1 MNYNVRY
8 FLEQCLHTVLRASAA
23 LETECFV
30 VDNASSDDSMAYLKP
45 LFPTVSFVENSTNPG
60 FARANNQVL
69 SVCRGEYVLFLNPDT
84 LLPEQALQD
93 CLAYI
98 RQQPDAGAL
107 GVRMVD
113 GRGRFLPESKRAFP
127 APLVSLYKLS
137 GLAALFPRSGIFNRY
152 ALGNLDEH
160 ANHRVDVL
168 AGACMLVKRD
178 LLLQLC
184 GFDERYF
191 LYGEDID
198 LSFRIRKAGY
208 QNLYFAGVTIVHF
221 KGESSGNNSLRHVKY
236 FYEAMLVFVRIHY
249 QTMAGKLLAVFLQL
263 AIGLRAALAVI
274 NRLMRPLVWPLADGI
289 LVWLSLQL
297 TRLFWIRQ
305 FRNGKDFGVEFLEYA
320 LPVFSLLFVGAAAFS
335 GMYDLRTRISQMFSS
350 LVFATLSLL
359 SVYSLLP
366 ETVRFSRG
374 VMLWGSLLATLLV
387 LLARKIF
394 RHPGA
399 GWLPDISDGLTVV
412 VASENDYQKALPLLE
427 KELMDQQLLGR
438 ISPEP
443 GDTDALGCLANLLL
457 LAEKQRFRRV
467 VFCVGDLTLQ
477 QVLPVLQACHKQ
489 QLRFLF
495 HVSGSRSMVGSQAM
509 APANGIITPELSY
522 AIEQAHQRRMKR
534 AVDLFFSFV
543 FFLTLP
549 VHLLLQMHPAGF
561 LKNIFRVLLG
571 YRTWVGYASAAD
583 QLPRIR
589 PAVLASTGV
598 PGTVSL
604 LVEQRADRLYARD
617 YDWWG
622 DIRILFRYYRQLGN

>member
-1 MNYNVRY
+1 M
-8 FLEQCLHTVLRASAA
+8 LRASAT
-23 LETECFV
+23 LETECVV

-45 LFPTVSFVENSTNPG
+45 LFPMVRFIENSTNPG
-60 FARANNQVL
+60 FARANNQAL
-69 SVCRGEYVLFLNPDT
+69 PLCRGEYVLFLNPDT
-84 LLPEQALQD
+84 LLPEHALQD

-107 GVRMVD
+107 GVRMID
-113 GRGRFLPESKRAFP
+113 GHGRFLPESKRAFP

-152 ALGNLDEH
+152 ALGNLNEH

-178 LLLQLC
+178 LLLQLH

-208 QNLYFAGVTIVHF
+208 ENHYFAGVTIVHF
-221 KGESSGNNSLRHVKY
+221 KGESSGNNRLRQVKY

-249 QTMAGKLLAVFLQL
+249 QTLAGKSLAVFLQL
-263 AIGLRAALAVI
+263 AIGLRAALATI
-274 NRLMRPLVWPLADGI
+274 IRLIRPLAWPLADGMV
-289 LVWLSLQL
+289 VWLSLQL
-297 TRLFWIRQ
+297 TRLFWIQQ
-305 FRNGKDFGVEFLEYA
+305 FRNGKDFGVAFLDYA
-320 LPVFSLLFVGAAAFS
+320 LPVFSLLFVGAAAFA
-335 GMYDLRTRISQMFSS
+335 GMYDLRTRLSQMFSS
-350 LVFATLSLL
+350 LVFAILSVL

-366 ETVRFSRG
+366 ETLRFSRG

-399 GWLPDISDGLTVV
+399 DGLPDVSDGLTVL
-412 VASENDYQKALPLLE
+412 VASEREYAKAVSLLE
-427 KELMDQQLLGR
+427 KEMMDEQLLGR
-438 ISPEP
+438 LSPEP
-443 GDTDALGCLANLLL
+443 GDIHALGCLSDLPL
-457 LAEKQRFRRV
+457 LAGQLRFRRV
-467 VFCVGDLTLQ
+467 VFCVDDLTLQ
-477 QVLPVLQACHKQ
+477 QVLPVLQACRKQ

-495 HVSGSRSMVGSQAM
+495 HVSGSQSMVGTQAM
-509 APANGIITPELSY
+509 SPGNGIITPEFSY
-522 AIEQAHQRRMKR
+522 AIEQPHQRRMKR

-549 VHLLLQMHPAGF
+549 VHLLLQMNPAGF

-589 PAVLASTGV
+589 PAVLASTGI
-598 PGTVSL
+598 PDTVSL

>member
-1 MNYNVRY
+1 M
-8 FLEQCLHTVLRASAA
+8 LRASAT
-23 LETECFV
+23 LETECVV

-45 LFPTVSFVENSTNPG
+45 LFPTVRFIENSTNPG

-69 SVCRGEYVLFLNPDT
+69 PLCRGEYVLFLNPDT
-84 LLPEQALQD
+84 LLPEHALRD

-107 GVRMVD
+107 GVRMID
-113 GRGRFLPESKRAFP
+113 GHGRFLPESKRAFP

-152 ALGNLDEH
+152 ALGNLNEH

-178 LLLQLC
+178 LLLQLH
-184 GFDERYF
+184 GFDERFF

-249 QTMAGKLLAVFLQL
+249 QTLAGKSLTVFLQL
-263 AIGLRAALAVI
+263 AIGLRAALAAI
-274 NRLMRPLVWPLADGI
+274 NRLIRPLVWPLADGM

-297 TRLFWIRQ
+297 TRFFWIQQ
-305 FRNGKDFGVEFLEYA
+305 FRNGKDFGVAFLDYA
-320 LPVFSLLFVGAAAFS
+320 LPVFSLLFVGAAAFA
-335 GMYDLRTRISQMFSS
+335 GMYDLRTRLSQMFSS
-350 LVFATLSLL
+350 LVFAILSVL

-366 ETVRFSRG
+366 ETLRFSRG

-387 LLARKIF
+387 LLTRRIF

-399 GWLPDISDGLTVV
+399 EWLPDVSAGLTVV
-412 VASENDYQKALPLLE
+412 VASERDYDQAHLLLE
-427 KELMDQQLLGR
+427 KETLDQQLLGR

-443 GDTDALGCLANLLL
+443 GDTGALGCLADLPL
-457 LAEKQRFRRV
+457 LAEKLRFRRV

-477 QVLPVLQACHKQ
+477 QVLPILTLCRKQ
-489 QLRFLF
+489 PLRFLF

-509 APANGIITPELSY
+509 APGNGIIIPEFSY
-522 AIEQAHQRRMKR
+522 AIEQPHQQRMKR
-534 AVDLFFSFV
+534 VTDLFFSFV

-549 VHLLLQMHPAGF
+549 LHLLLQIHPVGF
-561 LKNIFRVLLG
+561 LKNIFQVLLG

-583 QLPRIR
+583 QLPHIR
-589 PAVLASTGV
+589 PAVLASTGI
-598 PGTVSL
+598 PGSVSP
-604 LVEQRADRLYARD
+604 LVEQKADRMYARN

>member
-1 MNYNVRY
+1 M
-8 FLEQCLHTVLRASAA
+8 LRASAA
-23 LETECFV
+23 METECFV

-45 LFPTVSFVENSTNPG
+45 LFPTVRFIENGTNPG

-69 SVCRGEYVLFLNPDT
+69 PLCSGEYVLFLNPDT
-84 LLPEQALQD
+84 LLPENALRD
-93 CLAYI
+93 CLSHMK
-98 RQQPDAGAL
+98 QQPDAGAL
-107 GVRMVD
+107 GVRMID
-113 GRGRFLPESKRAFP
+113 GHGRFLPESKRAFP

-152 ALGNLDEH
+152 ALGNLNEH
-160 ANHRVDVL
+160 ADHRVDVL

-178 LLLQLC
+178 LLVRLH

-221 KGESSGNNSLRHVKY
+221 KGESSGNNRLRHVKY

-249 QTMAGKLLAVFLQL
+249 QTLAGKSLAVFLQL
-263 AIGLRAALAVI
+263 AIGLRAALAA
-274 NRLMRPLVWPLADGI
+274 LMRLIRPLAWPLADGMV
-289 LVWLSLQL
+289 VWLSLQL
-297 TRLFWIRQ
+297 TRSFWIRQ
-305 FRNGKDFGVEFLEYA
+305 FRNGKDFGVEHLDYA
-320 LPVFSLLFVGAAAFS
+320 IPFFSLLFVGAAAFA

-350 LVFATLSLL
+350 LVFAILSLL
-359 SVYSLLP
+359 SLYSLLP

-374 VMLWGSLLATLLV
+374 VMLWGSLLATWLV

-399 GWLPDISDGLTVV
+399 GSLPDVSDGLTVL
-412 VASENDYQKALPLLE
+412 VASERDYANAVPLLE
-427 KELMDQQLLGR
+427 KEMMDQPLLGR
-438 ISPEP
+438 LSPEP
-443 GDTDALGCLANLLL
+443 GDEQALGSLPDLPL
-457 LAEKQRFRRV
+457 LAGQLRFRRV
-467 VFCVGDLTLQ
+467 IFCLGDLTLQ
-477 QVLPVLQACHKQ
+477 QVLPVLQTCRKQ

-495 HVSGSRSMVGSQAM
+495 HVAGSRSMVGTQAM
-509 APANGIITPELSY
+509 APGNRIITPELSY
-522 AIEQAHQRRMKR
+522 AIEQPHQQRMKR
-534 AVDLFFSFV
+534 VIDLFFSFV

-549 VHLLLQMHPAGF
+549 IQLLLQRQRAGF
-561 LKNIFRVLLG
+561 VKNIFRVLLG
-571 YRTWVGYASAAD
+571 HRTWVGYASVTD

-589 PAVLASTGV
+589 PAVVASTGV
-598 PGTVSL
+598 AGAVSPM
-604 LVEQRADRLYARD
+604 VEQKADRLYARN

>member
-8 FLEQCLHTVLRASAA
+8 FLEQCLHTVLRASAG

-30 VDNASSDDSMAYLKP
+30 VDNASSDHSMAYLKP
-45 LFPTVSFVENSTNPG
+45 LFPTVRFIENSTNPG

-69 SVCRGEYVLFLNPDT
+69 PLCSGEFVLFLNPDT
-84 LLPEQALQD
+84 LLPEHALQD
-93 CLAYI
+93 CLAYM

-107 GVRMVD
+107 GVRMID
-113 GRGRFLPESKRAFP
+113 GHGRFLPESKRSFP

-137 GLAALFPRSGIFNRY
+137 GLAALFPRSAIFNRY

-178 LLLQLC
+178 LLVQLH

-208 QNLYFAGVTIVHF
+208 ENHYFAGVTIVHF
-221 KGESSGNNSLRHVKY
+221 KGESSGKNSLRHIKY
-236 FYEAMLVFVRIHY
+236 FYEAMLVFVKIHY
-249 QTMAGKLLAVFLQL
+249 RTLAGRSLAFFLQL
-263 AIGLRAALAVI
+263 AIGMRAALAAI
-274 NRLMRPLVWPLADGI
+274 IRLIRPLVWPLADGMV
-289 LVWLSLQL
+289 VWLSLQL
-297 TRLFWIRQ
+297 TSLFWIRQ
-305 FRNGKDFGVEFLEYA
+305 FRNGKDFGVELLEYA
-320 LPVFSLLFVGAAAFS
+320 LPVFSLLYVGTAAFA
-335 GMYDLRTRISQMFSS
+335 GMYDLRTRFSQMFSS
-350 LVFATLSLL
+350 LFFATLSLL

-374 VMLWGSLLATLLV
+374 VMLWGSLLATVLV

-394 RHPGA
+394 CHPGA
-399 GWLPDISDGLTVV
+399 EWLPDVSDGLTVV
-412 VASENDYQKALPLLE
+412 VASESDYTQACPLLQ
-427 KELMDQQLLGR
+427 KEMQDQQLLGR

-443 GDTDALGCLANLLL
+443 GDADVLGCLTDLPL

-477 QVLPVLQACHKQ
+477 QVLPVLQSCRKQ

-495 HVSGSRSMVGSQAM
+495 HVSGSRSMVGTQAM
-509 APANGIITPELSY
+509 APGNGIITPELSY
-522 AIEQAHQRRMKR
+522 AIEQPYQQRMKR

-549 VHLLLQMHPAGF
+549 IHLLLQTHPAGF

-583 QLPRIR
+583 GLPRIR
-589 PAVLASTGV
+589 PAVLATTGI

-604 LVEQRADRLYARD
+604 LVEQKSDRLYARD